1 MVTLPA
7 LFLATY
13 LAGLAWVT
21 PIVAILCAVVGLGA
35 LLRSVRSPYPILR
48 RIARESVPVLVLAGT
63 IDVIAGL
70 TIEKRFGAFLVY
82 PALLVLVPPF
92 LEDSGALG
100 AILSARVATK
110 LHLGTLDPRRW
121 RLRAV
126 GEDVLLI
133 YLYAVPVFL
142 LLGVSA
148 DIASAIVGLRSPGS
162 LNMIAVTMLAGLVA
176 TTFAVLVGFY
186 GAVTSYRL
194 GLDPDNHAIPIVT
207 SSLDLFGALA
217 LILAI
222 VALGLT

>member
-1 MVTLPA
+1 M
-7 LFLATY
+7 
-13 LAGLAWVT
+13 
-21 PIVAILCAVVGLGA
+21 
-35 LLRSVRSPYPILR
+35 RSVRSPYPILR

-70 TIEKRFGAFLVY
+70 TIEKRFEAFLVY

-100 AILSARVATK
+100 SILGARVSTK

-142 LLGVSA
+142 LLGVTA
-148 DIASAIVGLRSPGS
+148 DIASAIVGLESPGS
-162 LNMIAVTMLAGLVA
+162 LEMIAVTMLAGVVA

-186 GAVTSYRL
+186 GAVASVPPRPRP
-194 GLDPDNHAIPIVT
+194 GQPRHPDRDVEPRPPRRARPDPVDRRPR
-207 SSLDLFGALA
+207 LDLTC
-217 LILAI
+217 
-222 VALGLT
+222 VAPHRARSEPTGDGE